1 MKKLF
6 NQVVFCLFLI
16 FGFHFFYSQE
26 VKVDTVFVGNA
37 TSRNINKFI
46 KKQATVFIIVRH
58 GEKENNG
65 KNPHLSEAGK
75 NRAKNLAEL
84 LKNSKIDNA
93 YSTDYFRTRE
103 TVENLVLDKKLEV
116 KIYNPSKISDFVKNE
131 LVINQS
137 KNIISGHSNTNPLLL
152 NEICKVN
159 FYKDIPDAKFS
170 DIYIVNV
177 FKKEKRIK
185 VFHLLY

>member
-177 FKKEKRIK
+177 FKKGKRIK

>member
-16 FGFHFFYSQE
+16 FGFHFCYSQE
-26 VKVDTVFVGNA
+26 IKVDTVFVGNA

>member
-16 FGFHFFYSQE
+16 FGFHFCYSQE

-46 KKQATVFIIVRH
+46 KEQATVFIIVRH

-75 NRAKNLAEL
+75 DRAKNLAEL

-93 YSTDYFRTRE
+93 YSTDYSRTRE

>member
-1 MKKLF
+1 MKNLLLKYFL
-6 NQVVFCLFLI
+6 CLFLVL
-16 FGFHFFYSQE
+16 GFHFCYSQKM
-26 VKVDTVFVGNA
+26 KVDTLFVGNV
-37 TSRNINKFI
+37 TNQKIEKFI

-58 GEKENNG
+58 GEKENSG

-93 YSTDYFRTRE
+93 YSTDYYRTRE
-103 TVENLVLDKKLEV
+103 TLGYLVSDKKLELR
-116 KIYNPSKISDFVKNE
+116 IYNPSKISDFVKSE
-131 LVINQS
+131 LVFNQS
-137 KNIISGHSNTNPLLL
+137 KSIISGHSNINPLLL

-159 FYKDIPDAKFS
+159 FYKDIPDDKFN
-170 DIYIVNV
+170 DIYVVNV
-177 FKKEKRIK
+177 LKKGKRIK

>member
-6 NQVVFCLFLI
+6 NQVAFCLFLI
-16 FGFHFFYSQE
+16 FGFHFCYSQE

-37 TSRNINKFI
+37 TSRNINKSI

-65 KNPHLSEAGK
+65 KNPHLSETGK

-103 TVENLVLDKKLEV
+103 TVENLVSDKKLEV

-131 LVINQS
+131 LVFNQS

-177 FKKEKRIK
+177 FKKGKRIK

>member
-75 NRAKNLAEL
+75 DRAKNLAEL

-93 YSTDYFRTRE
+93 YSTDYFRTKE

-116 KIYNPSKISDFVKNE
+116 KIYNPSKIWDFVKNE

-152 NEICKVN
+152 NEICKVS
-159 FYKDIPDAKFS
+159 FYKDIPDAKFN
-170 DIYIVNV
+170 DVYIVNV
-177 FKKEKRIK
+177 FKKGKRIK

>member
-6 NQVVFCLFLI
+6 CQVVFSLFLI
-16 FGFHFFYSQE
+16 FGFHFCYSQGI
-26 VKVDTVFVGNA
+26 KVDTVFVGNA

-137 KNIISGHSNTNPLLL
+137 KNIISGHSNTNPVLL
-152 NEICKVN
+152 NEICKKSI
-159 FYKDIPDAKFS
+159 YKDIPDTQFN
-170 DIYIVNV
+170 DIFIVNV
-177 FKKEKRIK
+177 FKNRAKIIIY
-185 VFHLLY
+185 HLLY

>member
-16 FGFHFFYSQE
+16 FGFHFCYSQE
-26 VKVDTVFVGNA
+26 IKVDTVFVGNA
-37 TSRNINKFI
+37 TNRNINKFI

-93 YSTDYFRTRE
+93 YSTDYFITKE

>member
-16 FGFHFFYSQE
+16 FGFHFCYSQE
-26 VKVDTVFVGNA
+26 IKVDTVFVGNA

-103 TVENLVLDKKLEV
+103 TVENLVLEKKLEV

-131 LVINQS
+131 LVFNQS

-177 FKKEKRIK
+177 FKKGKRIK

>member
-1 MKKLF
+1 MKIIKRASFLLLLSLF
-6 NQVVFCLFLI
+6 SFNLTF
-16 FGFHFFYSQE
+16 SQQ
-26 VKVDTVFVGNA
+26 KVDTVFVGNA

-103 TVENLVLDKKLEV
+103 TVENLVSDKKLEV
-116 KIYNPSKISDFVKNE
+116 KIYNPSKISDFFKNE
-131 LVINQS
+131 LVFNQS

-159 FYKDIPDAKFS
+159 FYKDIPDAKFN
-170 DIYIVNV
+170 DIFIVNV
-177 FKKEKRIK
+177 FKKGKRIK

>member
-16 FGFHFFYSQE
+16 FGFHFCYPQE
-26 VKVDTVFVGNA
+26 VKVDTIFVGNA

-46 KKQATVFIIVRH
+46 KEQATVFIIVRH

-103 TVENLVLDKKLEV
+103 TVENLVSDKKLEV

-131 LVINQS
+131 LVFNQS
-137 KNIISGHSNTNPLLL
+137 KNIISGHSNTNPVLL
-152 NEICKVN
+152 NEICKKSI
-159 FYKDIPDAKFS
+159 YKDIPDTQFN
-170 DIYIVNV
+170 DIFIVNV
-177 FKKEKRIK
+177 FKNREKIIIY
-185 VFHLLY
+185 HLLY

>member
-6 NQVVFCLFLI
+6 NQVVFSLFLI
-16 FGFHFFYSQE
+16 FGFHFCYSQE

-75 NRAKNLAEL
+75 ERANRLAQL
-84 LKNSKIDNA
+84 FKKVKIQNA
-93 YSTDYFRTRE
+93 FSTDFFRTRE
-103 TVENLVLDKKLEV
+103 TLEPLILEQKLDL
-116 KIYNPSKISDFVKNE
+116 KIYNPREIPEFVKND
-131 LVINQS
+131 LS
-137 KNIISGHSNTNPLLL
+137 KNTGVNIISGHSNTNPILL
-152 NEICKVN
+152 NELIQQPL
-159 FYKDIPDAKFS
+159 FKDIPDEKFN
-170 DIYIVNV
+170 DIYIVN
-177 FKKEKRIK
+177 FFENDKKVK
-185 VFHLLY
+185 VYHLLY

>member
-16 FGFHFFYSQE
+16 FGFHFCYSQE
-26 VKVDTVFVGNA
+26 IKVDTVFVGNA

-103 TVENLVLDKKLEV
+103 TVENLVLEKKLEV

-131 LVINQS
+131 LVFNQP

-177 FKKEKRIK
+177 FKKGKRIK

>member
-6 NQVVFCLFLI
+6 NQVVFSLFLI
-16 FGFHFFYSQE
+16 FGFHFCYSQE

-137 KNIISGHSNTNPLLL
+137 KNIISGHSNTNPVLL
-152 NEICKVN
+152 NELIQQPL
-159 FYKDIPDAKFS
+159 FKDIPDEKFN
-170 DIYIVNV
+170 DIYIVN
-177 FKKEKRIK
+177 FFENDKKVK
-185 VFHLLY
+185 VYHLLY

>member
-6 NQVVFCLFLI
+6 SQGIFCLFLI
-16 FGFHFFYSQE
+16 FGFHFCYSQE

-37 TSRNINKFI
+37 SNSKVNKFI

-75 NRAKNLAEL
+75 NRAIDLAEL

-93 YSTDYFRTRE
+93 YSTDYFRTKE
-103 TVENLVLDKKLEV
+103 TIEHLVSDKKLEV

-131 LVINQS
+131 LVFNQS
-137 KNIISGHSNTNPLLL
+137 KSIISGHSNTNPLLL

-159 FYKDIPDAKFS
+159 FYKDIPDAKFN
-170 DIYIVNV
+170 DMYIVNV
-177 FKKEKRIK
+177 FKKRKRIK

>member
-1 MKKLF
+1 MKNLF
-6 NQVVFCLFLI
+6 SLGLFFLFLI
-16 FGFHFFYSQE
+16 FGFHFCYSQE
-26 VKVDTVFVGNA
+26 VKVDTVFVGNV
-37 TSRNINKFI
+37 SNNKVNKFI

-75 NRAKNLAEL
+75 KRANNLAEL
-84 LKNSKIDNA
+84 MKNVKIDHV
-93 YSTDYFRTRE
+93 YSSDFFRTLE
-103 TVENLVLDKKLEV
+103 TVEHLVSDKKLEV

-131 LVINQS
+131 LVFNQS
-137 KNIISGHSNTNPLLL
+137 KSIISGHSNTNPLLL

-159 FYKDIPDAKFS
+159 FYKDIPDDKFN

-177 FKKEKRIK
+177 YRKGSRIK

>member
-26 VKVDTVFVGNA
+26 IKVDTVFVGNA

-159 FYKDIPDAKFS
+159 FYKDIPDTQFS

>member
-6 NQVVFCLFLI
+6 SQVVFSLFLI
-16 FGFHFFYSQE
+16 FGFHFCYSQE

-37 TSRNINKFI
+37 TNRNINKFI
-46 KKQATVFIIVRH
+46 KEQATVFIIVRH

-84 LKNSKIDNA
+84 LKNSKIDK
-93 YSTDYFRTRE
+93 E
-103 TVENLVLDKKLEV
+103 TVENLVSDKKLEV

-152 NEICKVN
+152 NEICKVS
-159 FYKDIPDAKFS
+159 FYKDIPDAKFN
-170 DIYIVNV
+170 DVYIVNV
-177 FKKEKRIK
+177 FKKGKRIK